1 MDEMQRKAFEAGR
14 NGESMSRDRGATTEE
29 IHAYFGG
36 VLEKQE
42 REARELGYGERLTS
56 VDAIEEAADVLT
68 NTDHGTVAEFIAVNL
83 SHLMNSDTT
92 LSAIM
97 DIRAEEEKSSFVLEM
112 QDMSIIERY
121 RVTVE
126 RVD

>member
-1 MDEMQRKAFEAGR
+1 MRL
-14 NGESMSRDRGATTEE
+14 GATANLCPATGAQPPK
-29 IHAYFGG
+29 IHAYFDG

-42 REARELGYGERLTS
+42 HEARELGYGERLTS

-68 NTDHGTVAEFIAVNL
+68 NTDHETVAEFIARDL
-83 SHLMNSDTT
+83 SLHILDSGTPF
-92 LSAIM
+92 SAIM
-97 DIRAEEEKSSFVLEM
+97 DIRAEQEKSSFVVET